1 MKSSLNFF
9 GRVQRATFLAPMLLA
24 GALSAVSVTASAL
37 DNLKVMVPANPGG
50 GWDSTGRALVE
61 AMRSAG
67 SIKNAQIDNKGGAAG
82 TIGLAQFVNTA
93 KGDGNAIMIGGM
105 VMVGGIIQN
114 KSAVDLSQV
123 TPLARLTEEYLVV
136 VVPASSPHK
145 SMKDLLAAFKANP
158 GSISWGGGSAG
169 GTDHILAGMLA
180 QSAGVEGGKVNY
192 VPFKG
197 GGDAVAAIIGG
208 HVAAGISGMSEF
220 QQHIQSGKMRAL
232 AVSAPAKQGNV
243 ASLKE
248 QGIDIVLGNWR
259 GVFGAPGITTAQR
272 DALIKA
278 IEAGVKSAAWQETLK
293 KNDWMNVWLA
303 GDDYKKFL
311 DADVK
316 RITQILDGLSL
327 GKK

>member
-1 MKSSLNFF
+1 MKPIAQVL
-9 GRVQRATFLAPMLLA
+9 GVA
-24 GALSAVSVTASAL
+24 ALSLLVSTAALAL
-37 DNLKVMVPANPGG
+37 DSVKVMVPANPGG
-50 GWDSTGRALVE
+50 GWDSTGRALVA
-61 AMRSAG
+61 AMTAAG

-82 TIGLAQFVNTA
+82 TIGLAQFVNSS
-93 KGDGNAIMIGGM
+93 KGDPNAIMVGGM

-145 SMKDLLAAFKANP
+145 TMKDLVAAFKANP

-169 GTDHILAGMLA
+169 GTDHILAGMIA
-180 QSAGVEGGKVNY
+180 KSSGVDAAKVNY

-197 GGDAVAAIIGG
+197 GGEAVAAIIGG
-208 HVAAGISGMSEF
+208 HVAAGISGVSEF
-220 QQHIQSGKMRAL
+220 QQHITSGKMRAL
-232 AVSAPAKQGNV
+232 AVSSPSKQAGIPT
-243 ASLKE
+243 LKE

-259 GVFGAPGITTAQR
+259 GVFGAPGITKAQR
-272 DALIKA
+272 DELIKA
-278 IEAGVKSAAWQETLK
+278 IDAGVKSKAWQDTLA
-293 KNDWMNVWLA
+293 KNEWMNVWLA

-311 DADVK
+311 DEDIK
-316 RITQILDGLSL
+316 RISDILGALSL